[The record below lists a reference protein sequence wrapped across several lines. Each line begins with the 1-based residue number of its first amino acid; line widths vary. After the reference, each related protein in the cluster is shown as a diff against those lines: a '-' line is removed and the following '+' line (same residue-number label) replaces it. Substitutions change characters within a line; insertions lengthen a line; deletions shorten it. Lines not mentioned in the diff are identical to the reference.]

1 MGELT
6 IPSIMPKVFSDV
18 GASKIDPAVMN
29 FVIQCAQLGQLKKLR
44 EDIRETNP
52 IATGIVEFNNLD
64 ITASDYREIHMPDT
78 LMGLSIY
85 NAGPN
90 SVKLWV
96 NSTSYPGVSLSI
108 GQTINLNYGKRLVE
122 NVFFVTESGETA
134 TVSIKGQH

>member
-1 MGELT
+1 MSELT

-96 NSTSYPGVSLSI
+96 NSTSYPGVTLSI
-108 GQTINLNYGKRLVE
+108 GQTINLNYGKKLVE

>member
-1 MGELT
+1 
-6 IPSIMPKVFSDV
+6 MPKVFSDV

>member
-1 MGELT
+1 MSELT

-18 GASKIDPAVMN
+18 GTSKIDPSLMQ
-29 FVIQCAQLGQLKKLR
+29 FIMQCAQVAQSRKIL
-44 EDIRETNP
+44 EAIRETNP